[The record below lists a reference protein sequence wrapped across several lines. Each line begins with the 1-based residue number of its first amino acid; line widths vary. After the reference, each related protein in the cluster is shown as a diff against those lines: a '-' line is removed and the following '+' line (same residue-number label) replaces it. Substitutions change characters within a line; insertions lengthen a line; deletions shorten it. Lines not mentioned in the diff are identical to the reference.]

1 MKRLLLFTLP
11 LLLIQSCGKN
21 GGPTASVNFDFRK
34 PYTLPSAPEANALCD
49 TSLRGIY
56 KGVTINA
63 GDEAATV
70 ELSIANGGDGVFG
83 REYMDGVVRDSLVR
97 YMVDPGTGLLKYP
110 LSRDVAPINTG
121 ARYHTIFESFLPD
134 SANAFVQFAVER
146 GGLAPLLDVNLKGN
160 QTLDAVLKEQ
170 SNRQVFCFEGSYE
183 GGYINGSASRDT
195 GRVAFVVRADTAIVI
210 MASIASPQF
219 FPASGAAANDNKFTI
234 PVYDGPGD
242 AAFVLTCKVTGNTCS
257 GTWVRIN
264 STATGTFTA
273 HRTL

>member
-11 LLLIQSCGKN
+11 LLLFQACKKN
-21 GGPTASVNFDFRK
+21 SSISACVNFDFRK
-34 PYTLPSAPEANALCD
+34 PCTLPSAPAASVLCD
-49 TSLRGIY
+49 TSIRGIY

-63 GDEAATV
+63 GDESATV
-70 ELSIANGGDGVFG
+70 ELNIANAGDVVFG

-97 YMVDPGTGLLKYP
+97 YLVDPGTGLLKYP
-110 LSRDVAPINTG
+110 LARDVAPINTG

-146 GGLAPLLDVNLKGN
+146 GGLSPLLDVNLKGN

-170 SNRQVFCFEGSYE
+170 SNKQVFCFEGSYA

-219 FPASGAAANDNKFTI
+219 FPASGAAAANNKFTI

-242 AAFVLTCKVTGNTCS
+242 AAFVLTCTVTGNTCS

-264 STATGTFTA
+264 ATATGSFTA
-273 HRTL
+273 RRTL